1 MVVKPGK
8 VSITMSSRSVSET
21 NKRLATAEVLL
32 NLRVD
37 YSSSEEHLVD
47 SAVKFA
53 VARLLVDAVESLIIE
68 ILEACNLHVLRRNIG
83 FEGLEEILVESG
95 TQSPEFNELCTL
107 YKTQG
112 SWLQSLYSVCDV
124 LEAEPQRLTP
134 TGPKKV
140 EQEIDVNTLLE
151 ALSAIQ
157 ELTQRFRQTLV
168 ES

>member
-1 MVVKPGK
+1 
-8 VSITMSSRSVSET
+8 MSSRSVSET

-83 FEGLEEILVESG
+83 FEGLEEILVKSG
-95 TQSPEFNELCTL
+95 TQSPEFNELYTL

-112 SWLQSLYSVCDV
+112 SWLHTLYSVCDAT
-124 LEAEPQRLTP
+124 EAVPQQLTP
-134 TGPKKV
+134 AGPKKIEQDV
-140 EQEIDVNTLLE
+140 EVKTLLQ
-151 ALSAIQ
+151 ALSEIK
-157 ELTQRFRQTLV
+157 ELLLRFRQTLV